1 MKAQREEEAAKN
13 DKEIS
18 FAQAGTQKATKA
30 LEAAEKEKKRVAT
43 ALEVLQSDL
52 QKKRQ
57 ASVDADSALV
67 QAQDTLKMAE
77 SRVRNW
83 EQLVKKAK
91 EHAAKEMADY
101 EEAQDERK

>member
-1 MKAQREEEAAKN
+1 M
-13 DKEIS
+13 
-18 FAQAGTQKATKA
+18 
-30 LEAAEKEKKRVAT
+30 
-43 ALEVLQSDL
+43 

-57 ASVDADSALV
+57 ASIDADTALV

-77 SRVRNW
+77 SRLHNW